1 MASFSSVIGS
11 VAFTM
16 FWNMVLFL
24 HENKSVRGQT
34 VRDRHANPGGQLLSF
49 GDKSALSSLRTLKH
63 LLEIQGQ
70 VGGNNAD
77 VKQVLHMLK
86 LALLKVAEDVQYLQ
100 ETKRGGQKVCPLPLK
115 SKLLPG
121 TCHTSS
127 PISVLLYSKWC
138 LSMMEVP

>member
-24 HENKSVRGQT
+24 HENKRVRS
-34 VRDRHANPGGQLLSF
+34 PGGRLLTLR
-49 GDKSALSSLRTLKH
+49 DKSAPRTLKH

-70 VGGNNAD
+70 VGGDNAD
-77 VKQVLHMLK
+77 IKQVLHMLK
-86 LALLKVAEDVQYLQ
+86 LALLEVAEDVQYLQ
-100 ETKRGGQKVCPLPLK
+100 ETKRDGQQAHPLPLR
-115 SKLLPG
+115 SNVLPE

-138 LSMMEVP
+138 LSMMDVP